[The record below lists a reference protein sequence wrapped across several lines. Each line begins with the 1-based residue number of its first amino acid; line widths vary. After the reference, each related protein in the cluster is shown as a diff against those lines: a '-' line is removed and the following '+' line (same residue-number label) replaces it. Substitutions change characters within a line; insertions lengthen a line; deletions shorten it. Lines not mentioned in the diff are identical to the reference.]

1 MKIRLAYGKK
11 GMEIRLPEELS
22 PAVVEPAYVPG
33 LAEEAQSVR
42 DALRRP
48 ISSRA
53 LRDVVRS
60 SDKVGIVFNDIT
72 RATPYPMILPA
83 LLAEL
88 DHVRDDHIVLLNATG
103 THRPNTKPEL
113 RTMLGNQIV
122 DRFRIVQNDA
132 LDRSTHAHVGTTRS
146 GNQIWLHKEYVE
158 CDVRILTGFIEPHF
172 FAGFS
177 GGGKACMPGLALLET
192 VLRNHSVAHLDNPR
206 ASWGVTY
213 GNPLWEEILEAASMV
228 PPVFLLNVTLN
239 RDKQITGVFAGD
251 LEQAH
256 KQGCAFVKKTAMAPV
271 RQPYDIVITSNSGYP
286 LDLNLYQSIKGI
298 SAASQIVREGGS
310 IIMAADCWDG
320 IPEHGQYARLL
331 RQADSP
337 GHLLEAIRTPGFEAQ
352 DMWQVQIQALISQ
365 KADVYLYSQNLRD
378 EQITAALL
386 KPCRSIEATVAE
398 LVKKL
403 GRAASICV
411 LPEGPQTIPYI
422 CEAPV

>member
-1 MKIRLAYGKK
+1 MKIRLAYGRK
-11 GMEIRLPEELS
+11 GLEIRLPNDLN
-22 PAVVEPAYVPG
+22 PAVVEPAYVHG
-33 LAEEAQSVR
+33 LAEQAQSVR

-48 ISSRA
+48 IGSRA

-60 SDKVGIVFNDIT
+60 SDKVSIVFNDIT
-72 RATPYPMILPA
+72 RATPYPVILPA
-83 LLAEL
+83 LLGEL
-88 DHVRDDHIVLLNATG
+88 DHVPDDHLVLLNATG

-113 RTMLGNQIV
+113 RTMLGDRIV
-122 DRFRIVQNDA
+122 ERLRIVQNDA
-132 LDRSTHAHVGTTRS
+132 LDRSTHVRVGTTRS
-146 GNQIWLHKEYVE
+146 GNEIWLHNEYVE

-192 VLRNHSVAHLDNPR
+192 VLRNHSVAHLDDPR
-206 ASWGVTY
+206 ASWSVTY
-213 GNPLWEEILEAASMV
+213 GNPLWEEILEAAYMV

-256 KQGCAFVKKTAMAPV
+256 KEGCAFAKKTAMVPV
-271 RQPYDIVITSNSGYP
+271 KQSYDIVITSNSGYP
-286 LDLNLYQSIKGI
+286 LDLNVYQSIKGI
-298 SAASQIVREGGS
+298 SAAFQIVKKGGS

-331 RQADSP
+331 RQANSP
-337 GHLLEAIRTPGFEAQ
+337 NHLLETIRTPGFSAQ

-365 KADVYLYSQNLRD
+365 KADVYLYSENLRD
-378 EQITAALL
+378 EQIAAALL
-386 KPCRSIEATVAE
+386 KPCHSIEATVAE
-398 LVKKL
+398 LVQKL

-422 CEAPV
+422 CQTPA

>member
-11 GMEIRLPEELS
+11 CLEVRLPDDLD
-22 PAVVEPAYVPG
+22 PVVVEPEHMPA
-33 LAEEAQSVR
+33 LAEQAQSIR

-48 ISSRA
+48 IGSRA

-60 SDKVGIVFNDIT
+60 SDKVSVVFNDIT
-72 RATPYPMILPA
+72 RPTPYPIILPA

-88 DHVRDDHIVLLNATG
+88 DHVRDDHLVLLNANG
-103 THRPNTKPEL
+103 THRPNTEPEL
-113 RTMLGNQIV
+113 RAMLGDQIV

-132 LDRSTHAHVGTTRS
+132 LDRITHTRVGTTRS
-146 GNQIWLHKEYVE
+146 GNEVWLHKEYVE

-192 VLRNHSVAHLDNPR
+192 VLRNHSVAHLDDPR
-206 ASWGVTY
+206 ANWGITY
-213 GNPLWEEILEAASMV
+213 GNPLWEEILEAASLV

-256 KQGCAFVKKTAMAPV
+256 KEGCAFAKKTAMVPV

-286 LDLNLYQSIKGI
+286 LDLNVYQSIKGI
-298 SAASQIVREGGS
+298 SAASQIVKKGGS

-320 IPEHGQYARLL
+320 IPDHGQYARLL
-331 RQADSP
+331 RQAKSSE
-337 GHLLEAIRTPGFEAQ
+337 HLLETVRAPGFSVQ
-352 DMWQVQIQALISQ
+352 DMWQVQIQALVSQ
-365 KADVYLYSQNLRD
+365 KADVYLYSENLRD
-378 EQITAALL
+378 EQIIAVLL
-386 KPCRSIEATVAE
+386 KPCHNIETTVQE
-398 LVKKL
+398 LVQKL

-422 CEAPV
+422 CEKPA

>member
-11 GMEIRLPEELS
+11 GLEIRLPDQLH
-22 PAVVEPAYVPG
+22 PVLVEPAYVPG
-33 LAEEAQSVR
+33 LAEQAQSVR

-48 ISSRA
+48 VGSRA

-72 RATPYPMILPA
+72 RATPYPVILPA
-83 LLAEL
+83 LLGEL
-88 DHVRDDHIVLLNATG
+88 DHVRDDHLVLLNATG
-103 THRPNTKPEL
+103 THRPNTRPEL
-113 RTMLGNQIV
+113 RTMLGDQIV

-132 LDRSTHAHVGTTRS
+132 LDHSTHARVGTTRS
-146 GNQIWLHKEYVE
+146 GNEIWLHKEYVE

-192 VLRNHSVAHLDNPR
+192 VLRNHSVAHLDDPR
-206 ASWGVTY
+206 ASWGITY

-228 PPVFLLNVTLN
+228 PLVFLLNVTLN

-256 KQGCAFVKKTAMAPV
+256 KQGCAFAKRTAMVPV
-271 RQPYDIVITSNSGYP
+271 KQPYDIVITSNSGYP
-286 LDLNLYQSIKGI
+286 LDLNVYQSIKGI
-298 SAASQIVREGGS
+298 SAASGIVKKGGS

-320 IPEHGQYARLL
+320 IPDHGQYARLL
-331 RQADSP
+331 HQAKSP
-337 GHLLEAIRTPGFEAQ
+337 AHLLDTVRAPGFAAQ

-365 KADVYLYSQNLRD
+365 KADVYLYSENLRD
-378 EQITAALL
+378 EQITAALI
-386 KPCRSIEATVAE
+386 KPCHSIEATVVE

-422 CEAPV
+422 CQTPA